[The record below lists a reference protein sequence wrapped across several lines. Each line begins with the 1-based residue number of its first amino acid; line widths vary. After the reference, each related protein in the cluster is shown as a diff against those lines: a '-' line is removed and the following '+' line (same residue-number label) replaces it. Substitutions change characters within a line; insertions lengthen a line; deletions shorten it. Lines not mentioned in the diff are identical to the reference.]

1 VNGADQLPDPIIAIL
16 SLPMIDD
23 DVNFRIPSESA
34 GLRDWFVNE
43 RVVARKRVE
52 ESLRDVMAD
61 YCLCIC

>member
-1 VNGADQLPDPIIAIL
+1 MIAIL
-16 SLPMIDD
+16 SLPMMDD

-34 GLRDWFVNE
+34 GVRDRFVNE

-52 ESLRDVMAD
+52 DSVRDVMAD